1 MSKIKVTQKISK
13 LAGRPGLWVKKHSPE
28 IILVVG
34 VAGVVTSTVMASKAT
49 LKLGDILD
57 EAIHI
62 KDLINKTVETRP
74 EEYREDDRKKDMVIL
89 SVQTT
94 VQVVKLY
101 TPAAIVG
108 TLSIGLIVGS
118 HNILKKR
125 NVALMAAYKAVDEGF
140 KEYRERV
147 VADLGEEQDYVFRH
161 GLIEEKKKVKYTDKD
176 GKEKTKT
183 VSEFKLDRDASVS
196 EYAKFFDELNINWS
210 DNPDYNMLFLRTQ
223 QNYAND
229 LLKARGHLFLNE
241 VYSML
246 GIPHTSAGAIVGWTI
261 GAGGD
266 NYVDFG
272 IFTRD
277 SQVVREFVNGYERS
291 ILLDFNVDGVIW
303 DMI

>member
-1 MSKIKVTQKISK
+1 MKKVDLLGKVKNTKLGIK
-13 LAGRPGLWVKKHSPE
+13 AAKHAPE
-28 IILVVG
+28 LMMG
-34 VAGVVTSTVMASKAT
+34 AGVIGFGATVFMASRAT
-49 LKLGDILD
+49 LKLGDIIGETAVTID
-57 EAIHI
+57 AIN
-62 KDLINKTVETRP
+62 DTAENRP
-74 EEYREDDRKKDMVIL
+74 EEYSMEDRRKDLTIL
-89 SVQTT
+89 YSQTGIK
-94 VQVVKLY
+94 VAKLY
-101 TPAAIVG
+101 LPTVITGAASVG
-108 TLSIGLIVGS
+108 LLIGS
-118 HNILKKR
+118 HNILKGR

-147 VADLGEEQDYVFRH
+147 VADLGEEQDYIFRH

>member
-1 MSKIKVTQKISK
+1 MKKVDLLGKVKNTKLGIK
-13 LAGRPGLWVKKHSPE
+13 AAKHAPE
-28 IILVVG
+28 LMMG
-34 VAGVVTSTVMASKAT
+34 AGVIGFGATVFMASRAT
-49 LKLGDILD
+49 LKLGDIIGETAVTID
-57 EAIHI
+57 AIN
-62 KDLINKTVETRP
+62 DTAENRP
-74 EEYREDDRKKDMVIL
+74 EEYSMENRRKDLTIL
-89 SVQTT
+89 YSQTGIK
-94 VQVVKLY
+94 VAKLY
-101 TPAAIVG
+101 LPAVITGAASVG
-108 TLSIGLIVGS
+108 LLIGS
-118 HNILKKR
+118 HNILKGR

-147 VADLGEEQDYVFRH
+147 VADLGEEQDYIFRH

-210 DNPDYNMLFLRTQ
+210 ENPDYNMLFLRTQ

-277 SQVVREFVNGYERS
+277 SQVVREFVNGYEQS

>member
-1 MSKIKVTQKISK
+1 MKKVDLLGKVKNTKLGIK
-13 LAGRPGLWVKKHSPE
+13 AAKHAPE
-28 IILVVG
+28 LMMG
-34 VAGVVTSTVMASKAT
+34 AGVIGFGATVFMASRAT
-49 LKLGDILD
+49 LKLGDIIGETAVTID
-57 EAIHI
+57 AIN
-62 KDLINKTVETRP
+62 DTAENRP
-74 EEYREDDRKKDMVIL
+74 EEYSMEDRRKDLTIL
-89 SVQTT
+89 YSQTGIK
-94 VQVVKLY
+94 VAKLY
-101 TPAAIVG
+101 LPAVITGAASVG
-108 TLSIGLIVGS
+108 LLIGS
-118 HNILKKR
+118 HNILKGR

-147 VADLGEEQDYVFRH
+147 VADLGEEQDYIFRH

>member
-1 MSKIKVTQKISK
+1 MKKVDLLGKVKNTKLGIK
-13 LAGRPGLWVKKHSPE
+13 AAKHAPE
-28 IILVVG
+28 LMMG
-34 VAGVVTSTVMASKAT
+34 AGVIGFGATVFMASRAT
-49 LKLGDILD
+49 LKLGDIIGETAVTID
-57 EAIHI
+57 AIN
-62 KDLINKTVETRP
+62 DTAENRP
-74 EEYREDDRKKDMVIL
+74 EEYSMEDRRKDLTIL
-89 SVQTT
+89 YSQTGIK
-94 VQVVKLY
+94 VAKLY
-101 TPAAIVG
+101 LPAVITGAASVG
-108 TLSIGLIVGS
+108 LLIGS
-118 HNILKKR
+118 HNILKGR

-147 VADLGEEQDYVFRH
+147 VADLGEKQDYIFRH